1 MASTGTSKRQS
12 RQGILSLGHASL
24 TGDEKE
30 ILDWSRERR
39 LAEFQK
45 INQGIDLRV
54 LENTLFY
61 VDTLTVGNG
70 EILDILKLNPILSWQ
85 KVRDMFLAGPA
96 NKYTSTFHGL
106 EDINYPEHFWKV
118 IIENE
123 REKLT
128 TP

>member
-1 MASTGTSKRQS
+1 MSSTGTKKGQTRQA
-12 RQGILSLGHASL
+12 ILSLGHASL
-24 TGDEKE
+24 TEYEKE
-30 ILDWSRERR
+30 ILDWSREKR
-39 LAEFQK
+39 LTEFRK
-45 INQGIDLRV
+45 INQGIDSRV

-96 NKYTSTFHGL
+96 ENYTSTFHGL
-106 EDINYPEHFWKV
+106 EDINYPEHFWKAIV
-118 IIENE
+118 ENE
-123 REKLT
+123 REKLI

>member
-1 MASTGTSKRQS
+1 MTSTGTRKGQARQET
-12 RQGILSLGHASL
+12 LSLGHALL

-30 ILDWSRERR
+30 ILAWSRERR

-45 INQGIDLRV
+45 INQGIDSKL
-54 LENTLFY
+54 LANTLFY

-106 EDINYPEHFWKV
+106 EDINYPEHFWKA

-123 REKLT
+123 REKLL